1 MRTWS
6 RSPHVLLLLGVLIGV
21 PILAGCSAGSGSGTG
36 AGASASTQ
44 AAASS
49 TRPRYGDPYEGLDPN
64 VPACKLLTQQEV
76 ADALTQ
82 TLKTPVGTDSPRKE
96 CHYVNAAGFGLTVEL
111 IPTTNAIADLAKRK
125 ADHGA
130 RASDLPGVGDAAYEV
145 TGQRIIEF
153 AKGNMIVNLYSE
165 SRTDIL
171 TPDEYHNLAKL
182 AAGRL
187 VQ

>member
-1 MRTWS
+1 MRNRS
-6 RSPHVLLLLGVLIGV
+6 RSPHVLLMLGVLV
-21 PILAGCSAGSGSGTG
+21 LAGCSATAGS
-36 AGASASTQ
+36 SASTQ
-44 AAASS
+44 AASGS
-49 TRPRYGDPYEGLDPN
+49 VPPRYGDPYEGLDPN
-64 VPACKLLTQQEV
+64 VPACKLLTQAEV

-111 IPTTNAIADLAKRK
+111 ISSTNAIADLAKRK
-125 ADHGA
+125 ADHGS

-153 AKGNMIVNLYSE
+153 AKGNTIVNLYSE
-165 SRTDIL
+165 SRTDVL
-171 TPDEYHNLAKL
+171 TPDEFHNLAKL
-182 AAGRL
+182 AAGR